1 MAVSAVSTCPDYI
14 FILQQRIDV
23 VSAPAA
29 AAPTFLFSPARNYHK
44 RQASFL
50 HEGLLQPPTQA
61 RLTCVARSSS
71 CISGG
76 CDLLEFRKV
85 SICLSLESERIL
97 EIQEMYYSGGKSFCC
112 AAHMRNVGEH
122 SFCHPPSLP
131 HERRSLWMSV
141 SPSQPV
147 WHMEQKPSG

>member
-29 AAPTFLFSPARNYHK
+29 ATPTFLFSPARNYHK

-50 HEGLLQPPTQA
+50 YEGLLQPPTQA

-85 SICLSLESERIL
+85 SICLSLESERTWKFKKCT
-97 EIQEMYYSGGKSFCC
+97 IQEEKAFVAQLTCGMLESTLFAILHLC
-112 AAHMRNVGEH
+112 
-122 SFCHPPSLP
+122 P
-131 HERRSLWMSV
+131 MSV
-141 SPSQPV
+141 GV
-147 WHMEQKPSG
+147 CG